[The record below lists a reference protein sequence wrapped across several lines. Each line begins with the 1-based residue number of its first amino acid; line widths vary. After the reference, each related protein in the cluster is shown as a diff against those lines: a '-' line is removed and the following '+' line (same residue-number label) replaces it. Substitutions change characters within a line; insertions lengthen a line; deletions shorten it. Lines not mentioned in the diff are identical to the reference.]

1 MRGMLLTILLA
12 VTLAPEA
19 VARERC
25 VVIHGGLVAFVDGT
39 REGTVTFRGDR
50 ITDVGEPAVTDGCE
64 RIDASGKVVTA
75 GLIEA
80 YSALGLTEVDQE
92 ESTVDHSPGG
102 ALAGRP
108 VRASFSVAEAYNPRS
123 SLVAISRLG
132 GITSAV
138 VAPSGGLVSGQSAFV
153 DLLGGTQAQGIQK
166 RTVALHAHLGGGG
179 GSRAD
184 RLAGL
189 RNLFAEARVF
199 RDKGEE
205 WRRMRYRGFET
216 PIVELKAMQP
226 IISGQL
232 PLAVHVNR
240 ASDIEAL
247 LKLTA
252 DGPSPIRLILVGGA
266 EAWMHAAALAQRKI
280 PVLLDPLLESPE
292 SFDRLAS
299 RPDNARLLHEAG
311 VPVMFSTFWT
321 HNMRTLAQVA
331 GNAVRAG
338 LDKRAALE
346 AITRVPAE
354 AFGMSDRGSI
364 AVGKRA
370 TLVVWSGDPLEVSSA
385 PEHMVIGGQDAPLI
399 SRQTRLFQ
407 RYKDLPGTPVAPLEL
422 PTKTSP

>member
-1 MRGMLLTILLA
+1 MRAILLTA
-12 VTLAPEA
+12 VLVATLAPESA
-19 VARERC
+19 AKERC
-25 VVIHGGLVAFVDGT
+25 VVVHGGSVAFVDGT

-50 ITDVGEPAVTDGCE
+50 ITALGEPETAEGCE

-75 GLIEA
+75 GLIEPF
-80 YSALGLTEVDQE
+80 SALGLTEVDQE
-92 ESTVDHSPGG
+92 KATVDHSPGG

-123 SLVAISRLG
+123 SLVAISRMG

-138 VAPSGGLVSGQSAFV
+138 IAPNGGLVSGQSAFV
-153 DLLGGTQAQGIQK
+153 DLLGETQSRTVQK
-166 RTVALHAHLGGGG
+166 RTVALQAHLGGGG
-179 GSRAD
+179 GSRSD

-189 RNLFAEARVF
+189 RNLFAEARVY

-216 PIVELKAMQP
+216 PIIELKAMQP
-226 IISGQL
+226 VISGQV
-232 PLAVHVNR
+232 PLAVHVDR

-266 EAWMHAAALAQRKI
+266 EAWMHAKTLATRKI

-292 SFDRLAS
+292 SFDRLSS
-299 RPDNARLLHEAG
+299 RADNAKVLHEAG

-338 LDKRAALE
+338 LDKRAALD

-370 TLVVWSGDPLEVSSA
+370 NLVVWSGDPLEVSSA
-385 PEHMVIGGQDAPLI
+385 PVRIVIGGEDAPLI
-399 SRQTRLFQ
+399 SRQTRLFE
-407 RYKDLPGTPVAPLEL
+407 RYRDLPGTPLAPLSL
-422 PTKTSP
+422 PKKTTP